1 MNSPRK
7 RTFGKPF
14 KMLPYKVAKKEE
26 VQQMKT
32 IFFALFLLISV
43 FGLAI
48 FGQTQAK
55 LEKANINKKA
65 ANAQFFPASELKEGM
80 KGTAWTVF
88 RGSEPEEFQVEILG
102 IVPGAIGPKQD
113 MIIGKI
119 GGGSSDRTSVFAG
132 MSGSPVYIDG
142 KLVGAI
148 SYSFPFSKEP
158 ICGITPI
165 EQMLSIFEQNQNQKP
180 KPKQP
185 RSISFAELAAAYQPN
200 MPKNAA
206 VSSSILAGG
215 ANSSLA
221 AVAGQ
226 SFQPIATPLSFN
238 GFSQDT
244 LNLFAPQ
251 LTSAGLLP
259 VASVGGA
266 SRMTPL
272 EKSTDKTLLG
282 GASVSMQLVRG
293 DYSMAASGTVTYR
306 DGDKIYAFGHPFL
319 SLGTSDLPMSESHV
333 VTVIPNLSNSFK
345 LAVPDAMVG
354 SMTQDRATG
363 VFGSLGQSPKMIP
376 VKLNL
381 ETSRNNQETLNF
393 EVAKDDFLTPL
404 LLNIAIYNSIVANER
419 GMGDTTVEIK
429 GEVKLKNQEPI
440 KIDNRFAG
448 ATATQL
454 AGYSVASPVS
464 AILKSRF
471 DGAEISEINLS
482 VTSNDGSNT
491 ATLERIALD
500 KTQVKAGESFEVQAF
515 VRTDTGKIFSQKIP
529 VTIPADT
536 PAGTLIVTVGDGGSI
551 QQNAASKQFVPKD
564 LTELVK
570 TINELKKDDRL
581 YVQTYRVTNGAIIGS
596 KEMPNLPPSML
607 ATLNND
613 RTAGGFK
620 PTVTTV
626 LTDQELPPA
635 DFIISGQQ
643 VLTIEVVK

>member
-1 MNSPRK
+1 
-7 RTFGKPF
+7 
-14 KMLPYKVAKKEE
+14 
-26 VQQMKT
+26 MKT
-32 IFFALFLLISV
+32 FFFALFSLISL
-43 FGLAI
+43 FCLSI

-55 LEKANINKKA
+55 LEKTIQNLPTTA
-65 ANAQFFPASELKEGM
+65 AQFFPVSDLKEGM
-80 KGTAWTVF
+80 KGSAWTVF
-88 RGSEPEEFQVEILG
+88 RGTEPEEFQVEILG

-113 MIIGKI
+113 MIIGRI
-119 GGGSSDRTSVFAG
+119 SGGSSDRTSVFAG

-165 EQMLSIFEQNQNQKP
+165 EQMLAIFEKNQNQKL

-185 RSISFAELAAAYQPN
+185 HSISFAELAATYKTN
-200 MPKNAA
+200 FPKNTAIA
-206 VSSSILAGG
+206 SSILTGG
-215 ANSSLA
+215 SSNSPLA

-251 LTSAGLLP
+251 LASAGLLP

-266 SRMTPL
+266 SQMTPL

-306 DGDKIYAFGHPFL
+306 DGSKIYAFGHPFL

-376 VKLNL
+376 VKVNL

-404 LLNIAIYNSIVANER
+404 LLNISVYNSIIANER
-419 GMGDTTVEIK
+419 GMGDSTIEIK
-429 GEVKLKNQEPI
+429 GQINLKNQEPI
-440 KIDNRFAG
+440 KIDRRFAG
-448 ATATQL
+448 SQASQITAL
-454 AGYSVASPVS
+454 AVAAPVN
-464 AILKSRF
+464 ALLQSRF
-471 DGAEISEINLS
+471 DNVDISGIDLNI
-482 VTSNDGSNT
+482 TSTDGSNT

-500 KTQVKAGESFEVQAF
+500 KTQIKAGETFEVQAF
-515 VRTDTGKIFSQKIP
+515 VRTDTGKVFSQKIP

-536 PAGTLIVTVGDGGSI
+536 PAGTLMVTVGDGSLI
-551 QQNAASKQFVPKD
+551 EQNAASKQFVPKD
-564 LTELVK
+564 LGELVK
-570 TINELKKDDRL
+570 TINGLKKDDRL

-596 KEMPNLPPSML
+596 NEMPNLPPSML

-643 VLTIEVVK
+643 TLTIEIIK

>member
-1 MNSPRK
+1 
-7 RTFGKPF
+7 
-14 KMLPYKVAKKEE
+14 
-26 VQQMKT
+26 MKT

-43 FGLAI
+43 FGLAV

-55 LEKANINKKA
+55 IEKANVNKKP
-65 ANAQFFPASELKEGM
+65 ANAQFFPVSDLKEGM

-113 MIIGKI
+113 MIVGRIS
-119 GGGSSDRTSVFAG
+119 GGSSDRTSVFAG

-165 EQMLSIFEQNQNQKP
+165 EQMISIFEHNQNQKLRP
-180 KPKQP
+180 KEP
-185 RSISFAELAAAYQPN
+185 RSISFAELAANYQPN
-200 MPKNAA
+200 LPKNAA

-251 LTSAGLLP
+251 LSSVGLLP

-266 SRMTPL
+266 AKITPL
-272 EKSTDKTLLG
+272 KEPTENTLLG

-319 SLGTSDLPMSESHV
+319 NLGVSDLPMSESHV
-333 VTVIPNLSNSFK
+333 VTVIPNLNNSFK
-345 LAVPDAMVG
+345 LAVPDALVG

-393 EVAKDDFLTPL
+393 EVVKDDFLTPL

-419 GMGDTTVEIK
+419 GMGDSTVEIK
-429 GEVKLKNQEPI
+429 GEIKLKNQEPI
-440 KIDNRFAG
+440 KIDNRYAG
-448 ATATQL
+448 AVATQL
-454 AGYSVASPVS
+454 AGVSVAAPVN
-464 AILKSRF
+464 ALLKSRF
-471 DGAEISEINLS
+471 DNADISEINLS
-482 VTSNDGSNT
+482 VTTIDGSNT

-500 KTQVKAGESFEVQAF
+500 KTEVKAGGSFEVQAF
-515 VRTDTGKIFSQKIP
+515 VRTDSGRIFSQKIP

-536 PAGTLIVTVGDGGSI
+536 PAGTLMITVGDGSSI

-564 LTELVK
+564 LGELVK
-570 TINELKKDDRL
+570 TINDLKKDDRL
-581 YVQTYRVTNGAIIGS
+581 YVQTYRITNGAIIGS

>member
-1 MNSPRK
+1 
-7 RTFGKPF
+7 
-14 KMLPYKVAKKEE
+14 
-26 VQQMKT
+26 MKT

-43 FGLAI
+43 LGSTN
-48 FGQTQAK
+48 FGQNQAK
-55 LEKANINKKA
+55 LGKSTTDKRT

-80 KGTAWTVF
+80 KGSAWTVF

-113 MIIGKI
+113 MIVGRIS
-119 GGGSSDRTSVFAG
+119 GGSADRTSVFAG

-165 EQMLSIFEQNQNQKP
+165 DQMISIFEQNQNQKT
-180 KPKQP
+180 KSTEP
-185 RSISFAELAAAYQPN
+185 RSISFAELAAATYKPN
-200 MPKNAA
+200 FPKNSIVA
-206 VSSSILAGG
+206 SSILTSGS
-215 ANSSLA
+215 NSAMA

-226 SFQPIATPLSFN
+226 TFQPIATPLSFN

-251 LTSAGLLP
+251 LASVGLLP

-266 SRMTPL
+266 AKITPL
-272 EKSTDKTLLG
+272 KASTDKTLLG
-282 GASVSMQLVRG
+282 GTSVSMQLVRG
-293 DYSMAASGTVTYR
+293 DYSMAASGTVTFR
-306 DGDKIYAFGHPFL
+306 DGEKIYAFGHPFL

-333 VTVIPNLSNSFK
+333 VTVIPNLNNSFK

-363 VFGSLGQSPKMIP
+363 VFGSLGKSPKMIP

-393 EVAKDDFLTPL
+393 EIARDDFLTPI
-404 LLNIAIYNSIVANER
+404 LLNISIYNSLVANER
-419 GMGDTTVEIK
+419 GMGDSTVKIK
-429 GEVKLKNQEPI
+429 GEIKLKNQEAI
-440 KIDNRFAG
+440 KIDRRFSG
-448 ATATQL
+448 GVATQL
-454 AGYSVASPVS
+454 ASVSVAAPVN
-464 AILKSRF
+464 ALLKSRF
-471 DGAEISEINLS
+471 DNVEISEINLS
-482 VTSNDGSNT
+482 ATSVDGSNT
-491 ATLERIALD
+491 AILERIALN
-500 KTQVKAGESFEVQAF
+500 KTEVKAGETFEVQAF
-515 VRTDTGKIFSQKIP
+515 VRTSSGKIFSQKIP

-536 PAGTLIVTVGDGGSI
+536 PAGNLMVTVGDGDSI

-564 LTELVK
+564 LSELIK

-626 LTDQELPPA
+626 LTDQEIPPA

-643 VLTIEVVK
+643 VLTIKVVK